1 MWHIFARRPR
11 CSVVDPE
18 WFSRI
23 RILPRFVKLWSSF
36 LLFQKP
42 QKNVKYTGLLVQS
55 PVCSYCFI
63 WFLAILFYLTF
74 SDRLACVMWKRA
86 EPEWFPGSGSDL
98 DIKFLICSDPQHC
111 LDVYLIGSEVF
122 QKKIMFISEFCSC
135 SILPTLLFCSKIS
148 NELFFKY
155 TVSSNGS
162 RETPEINIV
171 EGQEIY
177 ILWRL
182 RPVKTSDLKRI
193 VFHPINSASLGGHLL
208 FF

>member
-1 MWHIFARRPR
+1 M
-11 CSVVDPE
+11 VDPK

-23 RILPRFVKLWSSF
+23 RILLRFIKLWSSF

-42 QKNVKYTGLLVQS
+42 QKNVKDTGLLVQS

-63 WFLAILFYLTF
+63 WFFAILFYSTF
-74 SDRLACVMWKRA
+74 SDRLVCITDCMWKRA
-86 EPEWFPGSGSDL
+86 DPEWFPGSGSDL

-111 LDVYLIGSEVF
+111 LDGYILGSEVF
-122 QKKIMFISEFCSC
+122 QKKKITFISEFFPC
-135 SILPTLLFCSKIS
+135 SILPTLLFCTKIS
-148 NELFFKY
+148 NELFCKY

-171 EGQEIY
+171 EAQEIY

-182 RPVKTSDLKRI
+182 PYVLSKP
-193 VFHPINSASLGGHLL
+193 PI
-208 FF
+208 